1 MTGAA
6 AAAVVAIVLGLA
18 AISCGG
24 SDPETPPAAPTQPP
38 ATEPAATAAAEPPET
53 ATATP
58 VPATEAAATEP
69 STATAAAA
77 AQAEPEEPRE
87 PGDPDLEIVT
97 LLPPDAIP
105 AIDNPRFVTAEEAD
119 RQLTLSDLVIG
130 VSIGGEHRAYGAAF
144 LSAHE
149 IVNDTLGGR
158 AIAVTW

>member
-1 MTGAA
+1 MTRAA
-6 AAAVVAIVLGLA
+6 AAAVATLVLGLA
-18 AISCGG
+18 ALACGG
-24 SDPETPPAAPTQPP
+24 SDPEAPPAAPTQPP
-38 ATEPAATAAAEPPET
+38 ATEPAATTAAEPPET

-58 VPATEAAATEP
+58 ATATEAPATETP
-69 STATAAAA
+69 ATAAATP
-77 AQAEPEEPRE
+77 AEPEEPRE
-87 PGDPDLEIVT
+87 PGDPDLQIVT

-119 RQLTLSDLVIG
+119 RQLSLSDLVIG
-130 VSIGGEHRAYGAAF
+130 VSIDGEHRAYGAAF